1 MTTSIS
7 MATTST
13 STHIDSDT
21 HTDGDN
27 LIEYCN
33 YDGFVAILT
42 YYSCCQSWISE
53 FNLLS

>member
-1 MTTSIS
+1 MSIS

-13 STHIDSDT
+13 STHVDSDT

-27 LIEYCN
+27 PIEYYN

-42 YYSCCQSWISE
+42 YYLCCQSWISE